1 MVDILEYFL
10 TAEEVY
16 DDYRKQVEQKFGLT
30 AKEIDVL
37 IFLANNPEYD
47 RATDVSRVRKITKSH
62 VSLAVHSLCEK
73 GLLTRN
79 FSGSDK
85 KNAHLVPTEKAQPVI
100 EFGRQKQ
107 REFSQAL
114 FAGFTEEEKK
124 EFFTLHDKIAE
135 NLRSAIKK

>member
-10 TAEEVY
+10 SAEEVY

-47 RATDVSRVRKITKSH
+47 RAADVSRIRKITKSH

>member
-10 TAEEVY
+10 SAEEVY

>member
-10 TAEEVY
+10 SAEEVY
-16 DDYRKQVEQKFGLT
+16 DDYRKRVEQKFGLT
-30 AKEIDVL
+30 AKETDVL
-37 IFLANNPEYD
+37 IFLANNPEFD
-47 RATDVSRVRKITKSH
+47 RAADVSRVRKITKSH

-85 KNAHLVPTEKAQPVI
+85 KNAHLVPTEKAQPEI

-114 FAGFTEEEKK
+114 FSGFTEEEKK

>member
-10 TAEEVY
+10 SAEEVY
-16 DDYRKQVEQKFGLT
+16 DDYRKRVEQKFGLT
-30 AKEIDVL
+30 AKETDVL
-37 IFLANNPEYD
+37 IFLANNPEFD
-47 RATDVSRVRKITKSH
+47 RAADVSRVRKITKSH

-107 REFSQAL
+107 REYSQAI
-114 FAGFTEEEKK
+114 FSGFTEEEKK

>member
-16 DDYRKQVEQKFGLT
+16 YDYRKQVEQKFGLT
-30 AKEIDVL
+30 AKETDVL
-37 IFLANNPEYD
+37 IFLANNPEFD
-47 RATDVSRVRKITKSH
+47 RAADVSRVRKITKSH

-85 KNAHLVPTEKAQPVI
+85 KNAHLAPTEKAQPVI

>member
-10 TAEEVY
+10 SAEEVY

-30 AKEIDVL
+30 AKETDVL
-37 IFLANNPEYD
+37 IFLANNPEFD
-47 RATDVSRVRKITKSH
+47 RAADVSRIRKITKSH

-73 GLLTRN
+73 GLLTRKF
-79 FSGSDK
+79 FSGDK
-85 KNAHLVPTEKAQPVI
+85 KNAHLFPTEKALPVI

-107 REFSQAL
+107 REFSQTL
-114 FAGFTEEEKK
+114 FEGFSDEEKK

>member
-47 RATDVSRVRKITKSH
+47 RAADVSRIRKITKSH

-73 GLLTRN
+73 GLLTRH

>member
-10 TAEEVY
+10 SAEEVY

-30 AKEIDVL
+30 AKETDVL
-37 IFLANNPEYD
+37 IFLANNPEFD
-47 RATDVSRVRKITKSH
+47 RAADVSRVRKITKSH

-85 KNAHLVPTEKAQPVI
+85 KNAHLAPTEKAQPVI